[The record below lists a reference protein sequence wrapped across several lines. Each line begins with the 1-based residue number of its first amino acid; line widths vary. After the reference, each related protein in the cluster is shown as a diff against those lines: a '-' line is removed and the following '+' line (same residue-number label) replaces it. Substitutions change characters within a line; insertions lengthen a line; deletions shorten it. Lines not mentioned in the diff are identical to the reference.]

1 MGFCIIS
8 LVVDFEAQMFLIL
21 MKSSLSIFSFA
32 ACAFGVIFKK
42 PLPNKKSQRFTPM
55 LSSKNFVIL
64 VTFRPLIHLS
74 WILFV
79 V

>member
-1 MGFCIIS
+1 MSFGTK
-8 LVVDFEAQMFLIL
+8 V
-21 MKSSLSIFSFA
+21 FSFDEVQFIFFLLV